1 MCWVIYRWAMLIL
14 AIGLFG
20 LFSFVICY
28 VQMKKR
34 DPEARYETKTG
45 SASYQGVS
53 LGALIKKLSI
63 IFILSM
69 IVISA
74 GGAMIISYFSP
85 LPTHLQSN
93 KADP

>member
-1 MCWVIYRWAMLIL
+1 MLIL
-14 AIGLFG
+14 AAGLFG
-20 LFSFVICY
+20 LLSYVIYY

-45 SASYQGVS
+45 SQMSYQGVN
-53 LGALIKKLSI
+53 LVKLIKKLSI

-69 IVISA
+69 IILSV
-74 GGAMIISYFSP
+74 GGAMITSYFSP
-85 LPTHLQSN
+85 LPTHTQSN